1 MRRRLGST
9 FNARIEGAATSPMFR
24 SAWDKRRCIIP
35 ASAFYEWTG
44 PKGERIPHRI
54 STADG
59 GLMAFGD
66 GSAQGFRG
74 LAGWSGS
81 SSRHR
86 YRGPSDSVR
95 RDDKRRVGMLFR
107 DSGNRTIFRR

>member
-1 MRRRLGST
+1 
-9 FNARIEGAATSPMFR
+9 MFR

-54 STADG
+54 SAADG

-66 GSAQGFRG
+66 ASAQGFRG
-74 LAGWSGS
+74 LAGWKRLILKAPI
-81 SSRHR
+81 SRSI
-86 YRGPSDSVR
+86 G
-95 RDDKRRVGMLFR
+95 
-107 DSGNRTIFRR
+107 

>member
-1 MRRRLGST
+1 MLR
-9 FNARIEGAATSPMFR
+9 
-24 SAWDKRRCIIP
+24 
-35 ASAFYEWTG
+35 
-44 PKGERIPHRI
+44 PKDFEVWL
-54 STADG
+54 DG
-59 GLMAFGD
+59 
-66 GSAQGFRG
+66 
-74 LAGWSGS
+74 SGS